1 MAYSLSLSQKWDTC
15 AGQAIIKAMNGH
27 CTSQYGEELLYDA
40 EKPKEY
46 NKDGVI
52 CSLDEKLIKRSVQIC
67 KEY

>member
-27 CTSQYGEELLYDA
+27 CTTQYGEDLLYDA

-52 CSLDEKLIKRSVQIC
+52 CSLD
-67 KEY
+67 